1 MRRYTKTTR
10 TKTIMYT
17 YVRTYIYAY
26 VCIITKPNHAKPTT
40 TMRYKNEVKWTKCE
54 RFEREQRII
63 QQFHLVDTCGFF
75 FSRWLASFVWLYSAV
90 MCFGYNYVYVMVCM
104 YVCVCIFIILYILYF
119 SHCTHSAQRSSC
131 LCHYSVTAFFFDA
144 VYFISFHFF
153 FFSVEVYST
162 LTIFLVGYFLWI
174 IYVEVTVFGIRLF
187 LLVCI
192 CFRSAYN
199 KTSPSLSFTPLQLIS
214 FFFFCF
220 FFNCF
225 SSVVQKKMYST
236 HK

>member
-63 QQFHLVDTCGFF
+63 QQFHLVEWIPVDFF
-75 FSRWLASFVWLYSAV
+75 FLLSLTCLVRLVVFRCYVFWLQL
-90 MCFGYNYVYVMVCM
+90 CVCYGM
-104 YVCVCIFIILYILYF
+104 YICVCIFIILYILYF

-153 FFSVEVYST
+153 FGWSVFNSYYLFS
-162 LTIFLVGYFLWI
+162 WI
-174 IYVEVTVFGIRLF
+174 LFVNNLCRGDGIWHQ
-187 LLVCI
+187 
-192 CFRSAYN
+192 
-199 KTSPSLSFTPLQLIS
+199 TLSFGLYLFS
-214 FFFFCF
+214 FCI
-220 FFNCF
+220 
-225 SSVVQKKMYST
+225 Q
-236 HK
+236 

>member
-63 QQFHLVDTCGFF
+63 QQFHLVEWIPVDFF
-75 FSRWLASFVWLYSAV
+75 FLLSLTCLVRLVVFRCYVFWLQL
-90 MCFGYNYVYVMVCM
+90 CVCYGM
-104 YVCVCIFIILYILYF
+104 YVCACVCIFIILYILYF

-214 FFFFCF
+214 FFLVFF
-220 FFNCF
+220 
-225 SSVVQKKMYST
+225 
-236 HK
+236 

>member
-63 QQFHLVDTCGFF
+63 QQFHLVEWIPVDFF

-104 YVCVCIFIILYILYF
+104 C
-119 SHCTHSAQRSSC
+119 
-131 LCHYSVTAFFFDA
+131 
-144 VYFISFHFF
+144 VYFYNIVYFCISHTVHAQPRGALACVTIALPLFSSTPFILFHFIF
-153 FFSVEVYST
+153 F
-162 LTIFLVGYFLWI
+162 
-174 IYVEVTVFGIRLF
+174 RLK
-187 LLVCI
+187 CI
-192 CFRSAYN
+192 QL
-199 KTSPSLSFTPLQLIS
+199 SLSF
-214 FFFFCF
+214 
-220 FFNCF
+220 
-225 SSVVQKKMYST
+225 
-236 HK
+236 